1 MNERKESIEEQKK
14 RFKYWRKCKLPSCR
28 KEFGTNREWQEF
40 CPGSNHQQEWQKLLR
55 RKHEDVVVEMATLK
69 ERVNRIEN
77 HLGIRE

>member
-1 MNERKESIEEQKK
+1 MSEVKDAKK

-28 KEFGTNREWQEF
+28 KEFGTNLK
-40 CPGSNHQQEWQKLLR
+40 WQKFCSHDCQQKWHHLLR
-55 RKHEDVVVEMATLK
+55 KKHEDVIVEMATLK